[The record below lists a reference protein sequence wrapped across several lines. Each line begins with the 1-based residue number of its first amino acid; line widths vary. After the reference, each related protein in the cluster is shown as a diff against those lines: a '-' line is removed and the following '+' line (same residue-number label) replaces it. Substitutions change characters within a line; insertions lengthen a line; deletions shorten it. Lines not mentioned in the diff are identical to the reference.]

1 MNISATVQAQ
11 EPKLEYN
18 ISFVP
23 AFAVELRHACRA
35 NAMTWWRLESAFTL
49 TPRV

>member
-1 MNISATVQAQ
+1 MNISAPVQLQ

-18 ISFVP
+18 IPFVP
-23 AFAVELRHACRA
+23 AFAIELRLACRA
-35 NAMTWWRLESAFTL
+35 NAMTRWRLESAFTL